1 MNALSRIFPAI
12 ALSTLCLLFVS
23 AIFPVYAA
31 NETAPPASETNPTG
45 LTQPDNS
52 PSAES
57 FQAKGLLKNVSQTCL
72 DTGKCAVCEIV
83 QVGVNIGNYILAIA
97 GAVAFFFVAWGA
109 FGFVTARGD
118 EEHIKEAKSTIW
130 NALAGVIL
138 VLIAWQLVAVILVV
152 LTGNLDPFKG
162 VC

>member
-1 MNALSRIFPAI
+1 MNALSRILSVI
-12 ALSTLCLLFVS
+12 ALSTLCLLFAS
-23 AIFPVYAA
+23 TAIPLNAA
-31 NETAPPASETNPTG
+31 NETAPPASETNPTA
-45 LTQPDNS
+45 LTQNDNS

-57 FQAKGLLKNVSQTCL
+57 FQSKGLLKGVTQTCL

-97 GAVAFFFVAWGA
+97 GAVAFLFVAWGA
-109 FGFVTARGD
+109 FGFVVSRGD
-118 EEHIKEAKSTIW
+118 EEHIKEAKATIW